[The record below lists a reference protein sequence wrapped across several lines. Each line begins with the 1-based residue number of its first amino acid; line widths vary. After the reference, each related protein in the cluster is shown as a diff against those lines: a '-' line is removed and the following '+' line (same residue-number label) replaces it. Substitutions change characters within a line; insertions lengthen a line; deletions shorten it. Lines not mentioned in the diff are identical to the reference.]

1 MSDHLKLINSNYF
14 TIMLML
20 FRVNVYISTF
30 NITKTVYEL
39 LDTLNVV
46 QHIFVKLVTFTA
58 RELNKNYSDT
68 LNVPSYSRGL

>member
-20 FRVNVYISTF
+20 FKVNVYISTF

-46 QHIFVKLVTFTA
+46 
-58 RELNKNYSDT
+58 
-68 LNVPSYSRGL
+68 